1 MKIKNHNHEAVSA
14 IAMTVHGINAYALSP
29 QSELDS
35 IRRTLLTL
43 PDSAWGEGLGKQHL
57 QQQLHVQLKK
67 ENEYFLNNPRQ
78 VNYDSERWTEF
89 MDDCIFYAVLHSVV
103 TGSPIILVHP
113 DQWSQFRSSSKRD
126 ASSGI
131 GPSLIPDLP
140 VKRVS

>member
-14 IAMTVHGINAYALSP
+14 IAMTVHGINAYALST
-29 QSELDS
+29 QTELES

-103 TGSPIILVHP
+103 TGAPIILVHL